1 MDSNVLNT
9 NIYVVCFRLI
19 CYIKLHT
26 VRELLCVI
34 VIKSLDNILSFVYM
48 IHFINNIM
56 RNKFLS
62 LVLY

>member
-1 MDSNVLNT
+1 MDVKILNT
-9 NIYVVCFRLI
+9 NIYVVCFRPI

-34 VIKSLDNILSFVYM
+34 VFKSLDNILSFVYM
-48 IHFINNIM
+48 IDFINNMM

-62 LVLY
+62 LVFY

>member
-1 MDSNVLNT
+1 MVPNVLNT

-19 CYIKLHT
+19 CYIKLDT
-26 VRELLCVI
+26 VQELLCVI

-48 IHFINNIM
+48 IDFINNMM

>member
-1 MDSNVLNT
+1 MVPNVLNT

-34 VIKSLDNILSFVYM
+34 VFKILDNILSFVYM
-48 IHFINNIM
+48 IDFINNMM
-56 RNKFLS
+56 RNTFLS
-62 LVLY
+62 LV